1 MSLFSEKV
9 DRPRGRSDFRSERAV
24 TACEKLNLDPY
35 GSAVVGLESII

>member
-9 DRPRGRSDFRSERAV
+9 DRAGTSDFRSERAV